1 LTGSQECVTL
11 HRMGFLIGA
20 DEAGYGPNLGPLVVT
35 ASVWRVDDP
44 YLTRVD
50 LYDRLAPLVG
60 RKFRHDEG
68 LAIADSKALYRPG
81 GGWTALERATLA
93 GLGVCTGTL
102 PRRWRQLWELLCPD
116 AGDQM
121 DQMPWYAGYDCE
133 VPRDTTVECIEQLVR
148 RLQSQLHQS
157 HVRLLRL
164 SARVLFPA
172 RFNVLVDRA
181 GSKGAVLSALTLD
194 LIRDL
199 ITDLAAE
206 PVYVVCDKHG
216 GRDRYA
222 GLLQPRFGD
231 RLVRV
236 HQEGRAES
244 RYDVGTPDRPIE
256 LCFRAKGEGFL
267 PSALASMAAK
277 YLRELS
283 MAAFNA
289 FWQHHVPNLK
299 PTAGYPV
306 DARRFRDQIAAVQ
319 SKLSIDERLLWRTR

>member
-1 LTGSQECVTL
+1 
-11 HRMGFLIGA
+11 MGFLIGT

-35 ASVWRVDDP
+35 ASVWHVSDT
-44 YLTRVD
+44 LLEHVD

-60 RKFRHDEG
+60 RKMRHEDG
-68 LAIADSKALYRPG
+68 LAIADSKELYRPG
-81 GGWTALERATLA
+81 GGWVALERATLA
-93 GLGVCTGTL
+93 SLGVCTGRL
-102 PRRWRQLWELLCPD
+102 PRRWRELWELLCPD
-116 AGDQM
+116 ARDQLEGS
-121 DQMPWYAGYDCE
+121 PWYAGYDCP
-133 VPRDTTVECIEQLVR
+133 VPRDTTVEWIEQLVP
-148 RLQSQLHQS
+148 RLENLLLRNQ
-157 HVRLLRL
+157 VRIERL

-172 RFNVLVDRA
+172 RFNELVDRA
-181 GSKGAVLSALTLD
+181 GSKGAVLSELTLD
-194 LIRDL
+194 LLRDL
-199 ITDLAAE
+199 IAELPAE

-236 HQEGRAES
+236 YQEGRAES
-244 RYDVGTPDRPIE
+244 RYDVGTPDRPIQ
-256 LCFRAKGEGFL
+256 LCFRARGEAFL

-283 MAAFNA
+283 MAAFNS

-306 DARRFRDQIAAVQ
+306 DARRFRAQIAAVQ
-319 SKLSIDERLLWRTR
+319 SKLSISERQLWRTR